1 MTQATDPR
9 IEKIR
14 KLLEKADAKGATE
27 AEAETYRE
35 KAYELMIKW
44 EIDDAQLDADKS
56 ERLRVEEI
64 VRRTVHLPVGM
75 TYSYEFACAM
85 AVVAEGM
92 GLKAF
97 IGKSYKNEKTGK
109 HAGRSQLFSTVVL
122 VGFRADADRAEL
134 LFDHLIIQLQ
144 TALTAFGKTL
154 GSWYT
159 ASQKWNQRRSFI
171 MGWGNEVGARYASLR
186 KVATDATSGTG
197 TDLVLVDKAA
207 LVDQWVNDNMT
218 LGRGRSRHY
227 RSSGMEAGMDAGARA
242 DIGQNRFGASAR
254 GAVGQ

>member
-1 MTQATDPR
+1 MTQASDTR
-9 IEKIR
+9 VEKIR
-14 KLLEKADAKGATE
+14 KLLEKADARGTTE
-27 AEAETYRE
+27 AEAETFRE

-44 EIDDAQLDADKS
+44 EVDDAALDAEKS
-56 ERLRVEEI
+56 ERLKIEEI

-97 IGKSYKNEKTGK
+97 IGRAFTNEKTGK
-109 HAGRSQLFSTVVL
+109 RAGRSQLFSTVVL
-122 VGFRADADRAEL
+122 VGFGADADRAEL

-144 TALTAFGKTL
+144 TALATFGKTL

-171 MGWGNEVGARYASLR
+171 MGWGNEVGSRYASLR

-207 LVDQWVNDNMT
+207 MVDQWINDNLT
-218 LGRGRSRHY
+218 LGKGHSRRY
-227 RSSGMEAGMDAGARA
+227 GSSGMAAGMDAGARA
-242 DIGQNRFGASAR
+242 DIGQNRFGQAAR
-254 GAVGQ
+254 GAVGR